1 MITGD
6 QLRMARAAL
15 RLTVKETADLAGID
29 KGTIVRIEAGEN
41 AYRLTLNRLQEVL
54 ETGSVVFLEPVDGVA
69 GPGVRLRWGVEVQT
83 RVAEKGERDDEA
95 KSGTRKARN
104 ADEDAAE
111 LAAYWADNPDKW
123 AKLSQSGRQVLSNM
137 MFGSPEAA
145 DEAFGND
152 AR

>member
-1 MITGD
+1 
-6 QLRMARAAL
+6 
-15 RLTVKETADLAGID
+15 VPPFID
-29 KGTIVRIEAGEN
+29 FAH
-41 AYRLTLNRLQEVL
+41 RLQDRNTLFE
-54 ETGSVVFLEPVDGVA
+54 
-69 GPGVRLRWGVEVQT
+69 
-83 RVAEKGERDDEA
+83 GEIVHGECRDDEA

-104 ADEDAAE
+104 ADEDAAD